1 VSGYTAIREDVWKLN
16 YVFNTLR
23 PQLGLR
29 LVLRSPNG
37 NPRQLDAMADLRP
50 RTRDPWKWLDEFE
63 AGRKNHRPRSFEYG
77 AKAIIS
83 RLPDFAFDP
92 DQAHTMLDQIRSH
105 GTGPGSARKS
115 RRLRG
120 VSLTVLRG
128 NVRSRLKAGRPRRPE
143 TDARLYC
150 QVSRFKSF
158 AGKMVVLVD
167 SESASAAELFAR
179 AIQLEKRG
187 VVVGD
192 RSSGKVMEGR
202 VHPHDV
208 ETMKGVFRF
217 AVLITEADLIMSDGK
232 SLENSGVIPDER
244 VIPSGADLAA
254 GRDPALARAAELVGI
269 QLSPED
275 AGKLFPF
282 EWPAEY

>member
-50 RTRDPWKWLDEFE
+50 RTRDPWKWLDQFE

-105 GTGPGSARKS
+105 DA
-115 RRLRG
+115 L
-120 VSLTVLRG
+120 VLDLRG
-128 NVRSRLKAGRPRRPE
+128 NPGGYEEFLLRFLGGMFDQDLKLADRVGRKPMHASIAKSRGSKALLERWLCWWTASLHPLLSRSRAP
-143 TDARLYC
+143 
-150 QVSRFKSF
+150 S
-158 AGKMVVLVD
+158 
-167 SESASAAELFAR
+167 
-179 AIQLEKRG
+179 RG

-244 VIPSGADLAA
+244 VIPFR
-254 GRDPALARAAELVGI
+254 GRSCRWARSSPCPRRRTGGRSTQPRRCRQALSV
-269 QLSPED
+269 
-275 AGKLFPF
+275 
-282 EWPAEY
+282 